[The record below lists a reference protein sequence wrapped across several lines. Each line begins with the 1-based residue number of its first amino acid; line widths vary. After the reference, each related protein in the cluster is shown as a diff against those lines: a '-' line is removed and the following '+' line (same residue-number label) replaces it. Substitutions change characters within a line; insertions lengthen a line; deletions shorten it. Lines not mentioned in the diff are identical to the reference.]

1 MDNVKDYKYQLIFFG
16 DDYELFDS
24 IYKIVVKRLEELN
37 FLMDAFIV
45 YKNIEAHI
53 YDNKQPVF
61 IIYSSKNKKLDERLE
76 SLIRIHKMQG
86 NPILPLYN
94 NNFINEVCDELIEY
108 NGEYKSNV
116 DQIANIILEGFDLL
130 RRRRRVFISYKRNE
144 SKNFALQ
151 LYNDLEARNY
161 DVFLDT
167 HSVGKAKLFQEDLWH
182 EMSDS
187 DVVVL
192 LNTPGF
198 LDSKWCKEE
207 LAKAESLRINVLRID
222 FSKSSLKNE
231 DLGLTFFVN
240 VGKVN
245 KCKVVKK
252 EVFNEIALSI
262 ERLRARSL
270 ASRHDT
276 LVSELIHCGRDYGKV
291 IVRTTYKTLQY
302 IDPTGKTSLFVPAI
316 GVPTSV
322 DFHQAEKYAEYFKEN
337 NNDKLLL
344 VYDSTCINKCWD
356 EHLDW
361 LTAQLKV
368 KSLKKTSFTEW
379 FSNN

>member
-1 MDNVKDYKYQLIFFG
+1 MNNIKDYKYQLIFFG
-16 DDYELFDS
+16 DDYELFES
-24 IYKIVVKRLEELN
+24 IYEIVIKRLEELI
-37 FLMDAFIV
+37 FPMDAFIV
-45 YKNIEAHI
+45 YKNMEANI

-61 IIYSSKNKKLDERLE
+61 IVYSSKNKKLDKHLE
-76 SLIRIHKMQG
+76 SIIRIHKMQG

-108 NGEYKSNV
+108 NGEHKSNV
-116 DQIANIILEGFDLL
+116 DQIANLILEGFDLL

-167 HSVGKAKLFQEDLWH
+167 HSVGKAKLFQEELWH

-187 DVVVL
+187 DIVVL
-192 LNTPGF
+192 LNTRGF
-198 LDSKWCKEE
+198 FDSKWCKEE
-207 LAKAESLRINVLRID
+207 LAKAENLRISVLRID
-222 FSKSSLKNE
+222 FSKDPLKNE
-231 DLGLTFFVN
+231 DLGLTFYVN

-245 KCKVVKK
+245 KDKIVKK
-252 EVFNEIALSI
+252 KVFNEIALSI

-270 ASRHDT
+270 ASRHDA
-276 LVSELIHCGRDYGKV
+276 LVSELIQCGRDYGKV

-302 IDPTGKTSLFVPAI
+302 IDTAGKKSHFIPAI

-322 DFHQAEKYAEYFKEN
+322 DFHQAEKCTEHFKEN
-337 NNDKLLL
+337 DDDKLFF

-368 KSLKKTSFTEW
+368 KSLKKASFTEW